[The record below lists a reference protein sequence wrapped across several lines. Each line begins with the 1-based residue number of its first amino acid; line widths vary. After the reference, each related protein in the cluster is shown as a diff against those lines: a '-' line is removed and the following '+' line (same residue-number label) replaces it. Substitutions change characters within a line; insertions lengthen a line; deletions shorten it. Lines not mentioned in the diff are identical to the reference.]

1 MKQENL
7 GLLLRLISN
16 YVNHCEDV
24 HEAKSFLRTVA
35 DYPSH
40 ELSYGEKKVMYE
52 QCVAAL
58 NCGNEEAERDAF
70 EIRLKALCS
79 GDEELI
85 EKIEYL
91 HEVL

>member
-1 MKQENL
+1 MAQENL

-24 HEAKSFLRTVA
+24 QEAKSFLRTVA
-35 DYPSH
+35 DYPSQT
-40 ELSYGEKKVMYE
+40 LTDEKKSEMYW
-52 QCVAAL
+52 QSVHAL
-58 NCGNEEAERDAF
+58 NAGSDEAEKGAF
-70 EIRLKALCS
+70 LIRLKALVS
-79 GDEELI
+79 GDDELI